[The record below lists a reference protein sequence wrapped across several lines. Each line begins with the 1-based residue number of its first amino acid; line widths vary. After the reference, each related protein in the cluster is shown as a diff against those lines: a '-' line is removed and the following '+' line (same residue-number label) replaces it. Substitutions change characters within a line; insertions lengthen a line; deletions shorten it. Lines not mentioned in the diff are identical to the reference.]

1 MDIRSFINEKPV
13 YEDGKE
19 LEFLY
24 QLQTGLL
31 DKYLDIEKLPKYPIN
46 INSREGQS
54 VIKDMTARVIEEIGE
69 GYESTTYALQ
79 MLDEKG
85 PNFNGWSQE
94 DYQLLLNHLQNSNE
108 EQADALAF
116 YLNLLLYSNIQPED
130 IYSYCQENL
139 FKNVQ
144 NKSKP
149 IINSLNFLMDIG
161 LGILDHRFV
170 DFSSM
175 WDKEEGYPFNWEV
188 LSESVMSEYFDRDDY
203 NKVNVYTPA
212 FHNISWLMH
221 DNEAKFAWE
230 MTYHLSVA
238 RNYLKNKPWK
248 QTMELTDEIRYQG
261 EVVYGFLLLLG
272 YFKFIGFT
280 PESLV
285 RLRYCKHLTNL
296 FRIKSKY

>member
-13 YEDGKE
+13 YDGGRE

-24 QLQTGLL
+24 QLQAGLL

-46 INSREGQS
+46 VNSREGQAI
-54 VIKDMTARVIEEIGE
+54 IKDMTARVIEEVGE

-79 MLDEKG
+79 MLEEKG
-85 PNFNGWSQE
+85 PNFNRWSSE

-116 YLNLLLYSNIQPED
+116 YLNLLLYSNIQSED
-130 IYSYCQENL
+130 IYSYCREKL
-139 FKNVQ
+139 KV
-144 NKSKP
+144 KECKLSG
-149 IINSLNFLMDIG
+149 LMG
-161 LGILDHRFV
+161 LGLNILIERFGIDGV
-170 DFSSM
+170 N
-175 WDKEEGYPFNWEV
+175 NWTV
-188 LSESVMSEYFDRDDY
+188 LSESVMRDYFDRSDY
-203 NKVNVYTPA
+203 DKVNVYTPA
-212 FHNISWLMH
+212 FHNISWSMH
-221 DNEAKFAWE
+221 DYEAMFAWE

-248 QTMELTDEIRYQG
+248 QTMELTDEVRYQG
-261 EVVYGFLLLLG
+261 EIVYGFLLLLG

-280 PESLV
+280 PESLI

>member
-13 YEDGKE
+13 YEEGKE

-46 INSREGQS
+46 VNSREGQA

-79 MLDEKG
+79 MLEEKG
-85 PNFNGWSQE
+85 PNFNKWSNE
-94 DYQLLLNHLQNSNE
+94 DYQMLLNHLQNSNE

-116 YLNLLLYSNIQPED
+116 YLNLLLYSNIQPDD
-130 IYSYCQENL
+130 IYSYCREKLKVKECNL
-139 FKNVQ
+139 
-144 NKSKP
+144 SD
-149 IINSLNFLMDIG
+149 LMA
-161 LGILDHRFV
+161 LGFNILIDRFGI
-170 DFSSM
+170 
-175 WDKEEGYPFNWEV
+175 EGVNNWPV
-188 LSESVMSEYFDRDDY
+188 LSESVMMGYFDRDDY
-203 NKVNVYTPA
+203 EKVNVYTPA
-212 FHNISWLMH
+212 FHYISWSMH
-221 DNEAKFAWE
+221 DYEAMFAWE

-261 EVVYGFLLLLG
+261 EIVYGFLLLLG

>member
-19 LEFLY
+19 LEYLY

-31 DKYLDIEKLPKYPIN
+31 DEYLDIEKLPKYPIN

-85 PNFNGWSQE
+85 PNFNRWSQE

-130 IYSYCQENL
+130 IYSYCQDKLKVKFDNL
-139 FKNVQ
+139 SDLMAFGIQ
-144 NKSKP
+144 LLSER
-149 IINSLNFLMDIG
+149 FLHND
-161 LGILDHRFV
+161 D
-170 DFSSM
+170 DN
-175 WDKEEGYPFNWEV
+175 YTFNWKV

>member
-13 YEDGKE
+13 YEEGRE

-24 QLQTGLL
+24 QLQAGLL

-46 INSREGQS
+46 VNSREGQA

-79 MLDEKG
+79 MLEEKG
-85 PNFNGWSQE
+85 PNFNRWTTE

-116 YLNLLLYSNIQPED
+116 YLNLMLYSNIQPED
-130 IYSYCQENL
+130 IYSYCREKL
-139 FKNVQ
+139 KI
-144 NKSKP
+144 NKS
-149 IINSLNFLMDIG
+149 NSLLDLMSIG
-161 LGILDHRFV
+161 IYLLTDRFGY
-170 DFSSM
+170 
-175 WDKEEGYPFNWEV
+175 EGEAVNNWTV
-188 LSESVMSEYFDRDDY
+188 LSESFMRDYFDRSDY

-212 FHNISWLMH
+212 FHNISWSMH
-221 DNEAKFAWE
+221 DYEAMFAWE

-248 QTMELTDEIRYQG
+248 QTMELTDEVRYQG
-261 EVVYGFLLLLG
+261 EIVYGFLLLLG
-272 YFKFIGFT
+272 YFYYIGFT

-285 RLRYCKHLTNL
+285 RLRYCKHLTNE

>member
-24 QLQTGLL
+24 QLHTGLL
-31 DKYLDIEKLPKYPIN
+31 NEYLDIEKLPKYPIN
-46 INSREGQS
+46 INSREGQA
-54 VIKDMTARVIEEIGE
+54 VVKDMTARVIEEIGE
-69 GYESTTYALQ
+69 GYESTTYALK

-85 PNFNGWSQE
+85 PNFNKWSKE

-130 IYSYCQENL
+130 IYSYCQEKFKVKFDNL
-139 FKNVQ
+139 SDLMVFGIQ
-144 NKSKP
+144 LLSER
-149 IINSLNFLMDIG
+149 FLPD
-161 LGILDHRFV
+161 D
-170 DFSSM
+170 
-175 WDKEEGYPFNWEV
+175 DKYTFNWTV
-188 LSESVMSEYFDRDDY
+188 LAEPIMEDFFDRDDY
-203 NKVNVYTPA
+203 EKVNVYTPA
-212 FHNISWLMH
+212 FHNISWSMH
-221 DNEAKFAWE
+221 DYEAMFAWE

-261 EVVYGFLLLLG
+261 EIVYGFLLLLG
-272 YFKFIGFT
+272 YFRFIGFT

-285 RLRYCKHLTNL
+285 RLRYCKHLVCE
-296 FRIKSKY
+296 FRIRSKY

>member
-13 YEDGKE
+13 YEVGTE

-24 QLQTGLL
+24 QLHTGLL
-31 DKYLDIEKLPKYPIN
+31 NKYLDIEKLPKYPIN
-46 INSREGQS
+46 VNSREGQA

-85 PNFNGWSQE
+85 YNFNNWTAE
-94 DYQLLLNHLQNSNE
+94 DYQLLLNHLHNSNE

-116 YLNLLLYSNIQPED
+116 YLNLLLYSNIYSED
-130 IYSYCQENL
+130 IYSYCREKLNAKVGNL
-139 FKNVQ
+139 SDCMNMGYSLLIARFSKT
-144 NKSKP
+144 KS
-149 IINSLNFLMDIG
+149 
-161 LGILDHRFV
+161 LDDHPWT
-170 DFSSM
+170 M
-175 WDKEEGYPFNWEV
+175 
-188 LSESVMSEYFDRDDY
+188 LSPSIMSNYFDRDDY
-203 NKVNVYTPA
+203 EKVSIYTPA
-212 FHNISWLMH
+212 FHNISWYFH
-221 DNEAKFAWE
+221 DIEAEMAWE

-261 EVVYGFLLLLG
+261 EIVYSFLLLLG

-280 PESLV
+280 SESLV
-285 RLRYCKHLTNL
+285 RLRYCKHLVCE
-296 FRIKSKY
+296 FRIRSKY